1 MALKSR
7 AMTKPEALAPY
18 KASFIRLL
26 VQVGALRF
34 GNFVSK
40 SGRHTPY
47 FINFGTFGRGNTIA
61 RLGQLYAQAIQETLG
76 DAFDVLFGPAYK
88 GIPLAVTTAAE
99 LARRGKDVGYC
110 FNRKEAKDHGEGGMF
125 VGQTLKDGDR
135 VLIVED
141 VTTAGTSVRETVPL
155 LKAAANVKLAGLVV
169 AVDRRERGL
178 GNRSALT
185 ELSQEYSM
193 PAFSIVDID
202 EVIEYLREHTID
214 GVRVLSPEQYDE
226 ALAYRRAFG
235 AS

>member
-1 MALKSR
+1 MS
-7 AMTKPEALAPY
+7 KPEALPPY

-40 SGRHTPY
+40 AGRHTPY
-47 FINFGTFGRGNTIA
+47 FIDFGSFGRGNTIA
-61 RLGQLYAQAIQETLG
+61 RLGQLYAQAIQEQLG
-76 DAFDVLFGPAYK
+76 DAYDVLFGPAYK

-110 FNRKEAKDHGEGGMF
+110 FNRKEAKDHGEGGLF
-125 VGQTLKDGDR
+125 VGQPLKDGDR
-135 VLIVED
+135 VLIIED

-155 LKAAANVKLAGLVV
+155 LLRTAKVKLAGLVV
-169 AVDRRERGL
+169 AVDRKERGL
-178 GNRSALT
+178 GTRSALV
-185 ELSQEYSM
+185 ELSQEYGM

-214 GVRVLSPEQYDE
+214 DKRVLSPDQYNE
-226 ALAYRRAFG
+226 AQAYRRAFG
-235 AS
+235 AG